1 MCRVCFGTE
10 DDGPLV
16 QPCACRGSAKWAR
29 KHCVDRWRRTAERKN
44 AAHRCGQYLTRYGD
58 ALSIELLSARLQDKR
73 TNGQSTFSTLDSL
86 IRELQVQD
94 DKSDAGLSRLE
105 VLAQLVLD

>member
-10 DDGPLV
+10 DDG
-16 QPCACRGSAKWAR
+16 ACRGSAKWAH
-29 KHCVDRWRRTAERKN
+29 KHCIDRWRRTAEKTN
-44 AAHRCGQYLTRYGD
+44 AADRCGQCLTRYGD

-73 TNGQSTFSTLDSL
+73 TNGQGTFSTLDSL
-86 IRELQVQD
+86 IRELQFQ

-105 VLAQLVLD
+105 VLAQRVQD

>member
-10 DDGPLV
+10 DV
-16 QPCACRGSAKWAR
+16 QPFACRGSAKWAH
-29 KHCVDRWRRTAERKN
+29 KHCIDRWRRTAERKN
-44 AAHRCGQYLTRYGD
+44 AADRCGQCLTRYGD

-73 TNGQSTFSTLDSL
+73 TNGQGTLSTLDSL
-86 IRELQVQD
+86 ELQVH

>member
-10 DDGPLV
+10 DDG
-16 QPCACRGSAKWAR
+16 ACRGSAKWAH
-29 KHCVDRWRRTAERKN
+29 KHCIDRWRRTAERKN
-44 AAHRCGQYLTRYGD
+44 AADRCGQCLTRYGD

-73 TNGQSTFSTLDSL
+73 TNGQGTFSTLDSL

-94 DKSDAGLSRLE
+94 DKSDAGLRRLE